1 MKKKL
6 KITSLAISIVAIFAN
21 FVVIRLSANGPGSI
35 EPDAYVGPCYQSMG
49 YCDMT
54 LTYRCQTSQTSE
66 ACRLHACWNCK
77 ESISLPTY

>member
-6 KITSLAISIVAIFAN
+6 KITLLALSMVAIVAN
-21 FVVIRLSANGPGSI
+21 VVAIRSSANGPGSI
-35 EPDAYVGPCYQSMG
+35 DPDAYVGPCYQSMG

-54 LTYRCQTSQTSE
+54 LTYRCQTSKTSE

-77 ESISLPTY
+77 ESISPPTN